1 MSFSCVL
8 KLLVG
13 AAVLSVASFFAQPF
27 LGLDQA
33 PISSIFSTGVFIGA
47 VIGGIAT
54 ALYSTCSGSA
64 SHGANGDSVTLYVGN
79 LPFSATKE
87 EVEDLFRPYGT
98 VHDVRLITGG
108 PNRRP
113 KGYGFVEMDG
123 YGAKDA
129 LKLNGVDMDGR
140 KLRINE
146 SKDKND

>member
-1 MSFSCVL
+1 MTFSCVI

-13 AAVLSVASFFAQPF
+13 AALLSVAGFFAQPF

-33 PISSIFSTGVFIGA
+33 PVSSIFSTGIFIGA

-54 ALYSTCSGSA
+54 ALFASA
-64 SHGANGDSVTLYVGN
+64 SKSADGDSVTLYVGN
-79 LPFSATKE
+79 LPFSATKD

-113 KGYGFVEMDG
+113 KGYGFVEMDA